1 MSETILQEGFIKHRQ
16 RPKKWKNRYA
26 VLRKVSPV
34 TDRLRMVLYKD
45 QMNSVA
51 HEGKEKAVVQLDDFC
66 GLEAGLKVDSEK
78 HVVAIVTSN
87 ETHCLAFRN
96 ELEMRQWADVLR
108 DQLGLGI

>member
-1 MSETILQEGFIKHRQ
+1 
-16 RPKKWKNRYA
+16 
-26 VLRKVSPV
+26 
-34 TDRLRMVLYKD
+34 MVLYKD

-87 ETHCLAFRN
+87 ETHCLAFLN

-108 DQLGLGI
+108 DHLGLGISSTKFVLFFTFV